1 MAREIISTTKAPA
14 ALGPYSQAVKVDNTV
29 YISGQIPLVPETME
43 VVEGD
48 FDVHA
53 RLVFSHLK
61 SIVEAAGGTMND
73 ITKVNIFLT
82 DLANFPIVNEVMAEF
97 FDEPYPARAA
107 IQVAALPKGVVVEA
121 DAVMVL

>member
-1 MAREIISTTKAPA
+1 MTRKIISTDKAPA

-53 RLVFSHLK
+53 RLVFKHLK
-61 SIVEAAGGTMND
+61 SITEAAGGNMNN

-82 DLANFPIVNEVMAEF
+82 DLSNFPIVNDVMA
-97 FDEPYPARAA
+97 YY
-107 IQVAALPKGVVVEA
+107 VKVV
-121 DAVMVL
+121 LNSRPRF